1 MLDEYYQLFTHPM
14 LFYVVKGTIIL
25 SFISVYMA
33 NIRDIH
39 LDLLKSNYNE
49 KNYIYYKKNFE
60 LCVWAL
66 WQFAVCLFLVLI
78 NHFIKL
84 ARIFHVLFIL
94 ILSSL
99 FMILIPSIQEHYNIL
114 VGFANCITYYYLM
127 ITYLYFSELTLT
139 KLRNASTSLLYL
151 FISLSLLIQIFLVKS
166 MVNIYIFTTVIF
178 NCFLL
183 IGFGLYEFFL
193 LTVDTKNLGLHELE
207 LMILRKEKLT

>member
-1 MLDEYYQLFTHPM
+1 
-14 LFYVVKGTIIL
+14 
-25 SFISVYMA
+25 
-33 NIRDIH
+33 
-39 LDLLKSNYNE
+39 
-49 KNYIYYKKNFE
+49 
-60 LCVWAL
+60 
-66 WQFAVCLFLVLI
+66 
-78 NHFIKL
+78 
-84 ARIFHVLFIL
+84 
-94 ILSSL
+94 
-99 FMILIPSIQEHYNIL
+99 MILIPSIQEHYNIL